1 MLNQDKRVLL
11 RETALQSQIKVY
23 QCADTSSTLI
33 LLTTKS
39 SPAMK
44 LATPGTR
51 FQKTFYVP
59 RQPGNNAVHSA
70 KNRSKFIKIYHS

>member
-1 MLNQDKRVLL
+1 MLNRDKRVLL
-11 RETALQSQIKVY
+11 RETALRSQIKVY
-23 QCADTSSTLI
+23 QCTDTSSTLI

-70 KNRSKFIKIYHS
+70 KNRSKFFKIYHS